1 MEHWSRELDLP
12 ILEVRYESLVQR
24 GEPELRRIIDFIG
37 LPWDAA
43 VKDFHRA
50 GRTVRTLSYDQVS
63 RPLYA
68 DSIGRWKNYERHL
81 GGIDWPTLSGDTG

>member
-1 MEHWSRELDLP
+1 M
-12 ILEVRYESLVQR
+12 LEVRYESLVQR

-43 VKDFHRA
+43 VKEFHRA

-68 DSIGRWKNYERHL
+68 DSLGRWKNYERHL
-81 GGIDWPTLSGDTG
+81 GGIDWPTMSGDPG